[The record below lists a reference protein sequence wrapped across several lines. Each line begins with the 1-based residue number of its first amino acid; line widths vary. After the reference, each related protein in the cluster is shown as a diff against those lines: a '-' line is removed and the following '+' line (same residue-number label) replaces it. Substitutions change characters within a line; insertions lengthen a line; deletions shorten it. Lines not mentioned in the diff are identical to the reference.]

1 MSPGDRLAN
10 LGYPPAAFCF
20 GVNIGS
26 LPNPMDT
33 SFQDVSGLELKI
45 DTEDF
50 HEGGE
55 NRYVLKL
62 PGGVKQG
69 SLSLKRGVAALTSPL
84 LLWCKTV
91 LEGGLALPIVTQ
103 TVTVVLYDGGLL
115 PLRTWTLSN
124 AYPVRWET
132 GAFNSQRNEVAI
144 ETIEFAFLSLTRTA

>member
-1 MSPGDRLAN
+1 MIFTDGPAGLD
-10 LGYPPAAFCF
+10 YPPTAFFF

-26 LPNPMDT
+26 LPNPIDT
-33 SFQDVSGLELKI
+33 SFQDVSGLEVKI

-69 SLSLKRGVAALTSPL
+69 TLSLKRGVALLTSPL
-84 LLWCKTV
+84 LIWCKTI

-103 TVTVVLYDGGLL
+103 SITVSLFGGELL
-115 PLRTWTLSN
+115 PLRTWILSN
-124 AYPVRWET
+124 AYPVRWEI
-132 GAFNSQRNEVAI
+132 GAFNSLRNEVAI